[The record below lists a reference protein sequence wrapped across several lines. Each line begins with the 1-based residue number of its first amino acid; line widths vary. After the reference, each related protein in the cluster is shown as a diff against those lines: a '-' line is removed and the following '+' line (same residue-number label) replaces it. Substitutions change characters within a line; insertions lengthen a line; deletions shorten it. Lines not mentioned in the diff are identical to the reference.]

1 MNDTIDINENEWRL
15 LQAVEFGAADVLT
28 AGNRKIPL
36 LPIAAKV

>member
-1 MNDTIDINENEWRL
+1 MNKAIDMTENDYRL